1 MYYKKSLIRLAIVF
15 TVSAVIILGS
25 SALNPAKCA
34 EQVYDIT
41 PCVAATQTVLVQSP
55 EITIFTMDAKGII
68 RSNIESKIFDNC
80 TVHVQG
86 TQVIEGTNR
95 TVNAYMKYLDPDGDY
110 VIFRFTLNPGETAAT
125 TTILAGTGKWK
136 GITGGGKATTITQGR
151 PVAVGTFQFCN
162 DHKGKFTLPK

>member
-1 MYYKKSLIRLAIVF
+1 MTA
-15 TVSAVIILGS
+15 
-25 SALNPAKCA
+25 
-34 EQVYDIT
+34 
-41 PCVAATQTVLVQSP
+41 LVQSP

-68 RSNIESKIFDNC
+68 RNNIESKIFNNC

-86 TQVIEGTNR
+86 IQVIEGTNK

-110 VIFRFTLNPGETAAT
+110 VIFRFTQNPGEATAT

-151 PVAVGTFQFCN
+151 PVAAGTFQFCN
-162 DHKGKFTLPK
+162 NHKGKFTLPK

>member
-1 MYYKKSLIRLAIVF
+1 MYYKSGFIRFAIVF
-15 TVSAVIILGS
+15 SIFTVIVLGS
-25 SALNPAKCA
+25 SPLNPAKCA

-41 PCVAATQTVLVQSP
+41 PCVAATMNVLVQSP
-55 EITIFTMDAKGII
+55 EISIIAVDAKGII
-68 RSNIESKIFDNC
+68 RSNGESKIFDNC

-86 TQVIEGTNR
+86 VQVIEGTKR
-95 TVNAYMKYLDPDGDY
+95 TSYSHMKYFDPDGDY

-136 GITGGGKATTITQGR
+136 GITGGGKATTITQGK
-151 PVAVGTFQFCN
+151 PVAAGTFQFCN

>member
-1 MYYKKSLIRLAIVF
+1 MHYKKSLIRFAIVF
-15 TVSAVIILGS
+15 TTCAVIILGS
-25 SALNPAKCA
+25 SPLNPAKCA

-41 PCVAATQTVLVQSP
+41 PCVAATMTVLVQSP
-55 EITIFTMDAKGII
+55 EISIFSLDAKGII

-95 TVNAYMKYLDPDGDY
+95 TVNAYLKYLDPDGDY
-110 VIFRFTLNPGETAAT
+110 VIFRFTQNPGETTAT

-151 PVAVGTFQFCN
+151 PVASGTLQFCN
-162 DHKGKFTLPK
+162 NHKGKFTLPK

>member
-1 MYYKKSLIRLAIVF
+1 MHYKKSLIRFAIVF
-15 TVSAVIILGS
+15 TTCAVIILGS
-25 SALNPAKCA
+25 SPLNPAKCA

-41 PCVAATQTVLVQSP
+41 PCVAATMTVLVQSP
-55 EITIFTMDAKGII
+55 EITIFTIDAKGII

-86 TQVIEGTNR
+86 TQVIEGTNI

-110 VIFRFTLNPGETAAT
+110 VIFRFTQNPGETTAT

-151 PVAVGTFQFCN
+151 PVAAGTLQFCN
-162 DHKGKFTLPK
+162 NHKGKFTLPK

>member
-1 MYYKKSLIRLAIVF
+1 MYYKKSFIRLAIVF
-15 TVSAVIILGS
+15 SICAVIILGS
-25 SALNPAKCA
+25 SSINPAKCA
-34 EQVYDIT
+34 EEIFDIT
-41 PCVAATQTVLVQSP
+41 PCVAATMTALVQSP

-68 RSNIESKIFDNC
+68 RNNIESKIFNNC

-86 TQVIEGTNR
+86 IQVIEGTNR

-110 VIFRFTLNPGETAAT
+110 VIFRFTQNPGEPTAT

-151 PVAVGTFQFCN
+151 PVAAGTFQFCN
-162 DHKGKFTLPK
+162 NHKGKFTLPK